1 MIGYARRSL
10 RAQLGQGRAL
20 LALSVF
26 GVALGIASVLSIQL
40 LNRSSL
46 AAFSGGVQ
54 AVSGEADLTLLPTA
68 AAFPESL
75 IVRVLA
81 DRGVTHAWPLYQVNV
96 ALEGREKFYLDV
108 VGVDL
113 FAGIALMAE
122 GPADGGAAG
131 LTRDGWVAIS
141 PALANELGLD
151 TGSTLVVSS
160 GTRRAT
166 LVVGALVDFQRLAP
180 LASRKIVVMDLS
192 QAQRL
197 LGTAGELTQIDVR
210 LLDGEDVAAAAARLR
225 AAVGPVAEVVNPEQR
240 EQRAEGLMR
249 AFRLNLT
256 ALSFISVIVG
266 FFLVHSA
273 TQAALVRRRAEFG
286 ILRSCGATRG
296 QVFTLIAGE
305 VAMLGLL
312 GAALGIPAGILAARA
327 NIDVVSGTLTNL
339 YLLNEIERLDLP
351 FWLLALTAL
360 LGMLGTAAGAIGPA
374 RDIATAEVRELL
386 APLTLHERAGR
397 SALPALAAGAAI
409 AGVVL
414 LWYVT
419 AGRQWAPAGFVLAF
433 GLGAVVSLATPA
445 VIQGITALLPVRS
458 FGFAYALRGLASRL
472 ATASFAVASLAM
484 AVAMLVGITIMVGSF
499 RETLVVW
506 INSTLQ
512 ADVYVT
518 TPSWRGTGAQGSLDS
533 SVVAGMT
540 GLPGVRAIDQL
551 RGFQAVSGGRRFAL
565 AGIDLSL
572 EGGAT
577 RFALKDGR
585 VPREGEVLITE
596 PLSRKA
602 NLAVGDSL
610 VITTPRGERRYPI
623 TGVSYDYSTE
633 NGAAA
638 MDLATMADAFGP
650 GPINSIA
657 LYLEPGTDP
666 ERFIDVVRARFPER
680 PLNLRSNRALR
691 AEVIRIFD
699 QTFAV
704 TRLLQVMALLVAACG
719 ITLTL
724 LVLAR
729 ERRSELALYRAL
741 GAGRHQILRLFLGK
755 GLAIGL
761 LGLALGAI
769 AGAGL
774 AAILVLIINRA
785 WFGWT
790 IQVALPWRDLA
801 VAVATILGA
810 AALASIY
817 PAARA
822 SATPALEL
830 SRDDL

>member
-46 AAFSGGVQ
+46 AAFSGSVQ
-54 AVSGEADLTLLPTA
+54 AVSGQADLSLLPTA
-68 AAFPESL
+68 SAFPESL
-75 IVRVLA
+75 FVRVLA

-113 FAGIALMAE
+113 FAGIALMAD
-122 GPADGGAAG
+122 GPADGRTDG
-131 LTRDGWVAIS
+131 LTREGWVAIS

-151 TGSTLVVSS
+151 TGSTMVVSS

-166 LVVGALVDFQRLAP
+166 LVVGALVDFQQLAP

-197 LGTAGELTQIDVR
+197 LGLAGELTQIDIR
-210 LLDGEDVAAAAARLR
+210 LAQGEDVAAAAARLR
-225 AAVGPVAEVVNPEQR
+225 AAVGPGAEVVNPEQR

-256 ALSFISVIVG
+256 ALSLISVIVG

-296 QVFTLIAGE
+296 QVFALIAAE
-305 VAMLGLL
+305 VALLGLL

-374 RDIATAEVRELL
+374 RDIATADVRELL

-397 SALPALAAGAAI
+397 SALPALAAGGAI
-409 AGVVL
+409 AAVVL
-414 LWYVT
+414 LWYGT
-419 AGRQWAPAGFVLAF
+419 IGRQWAPSGFVLAF
-433 GLGAVVSLATPA
+433 GLGAVISLATPA

-484 AVAMLVGITIMVGSF
+484 AVAMLVGITVMVGSF

-540 GLPGVRAIDQL
+540 GLPGVRAIDRL

-585 VPREGEVLITE
+585 VPRAGEVLITE

-623 TGVSYDYSTE
+623 TGISYDYSTE

-650 GPINSIA
+650 GSINSIA

-666 ERFIDVVRARFPER
+666 ERFIDVVRARFPDR

-761 LGLALGAI
+761 LGLALGAV